1 MVSGDVNL
9 CADVLEKANKAPYA
23 FTSFSFLCLF
33 FPIVPL
39 LTLVFRY
46 NAKTTRKL
54 AVAGAFHSDFMLPA
68 KEALESVCYERISL
82 LLLIDIVGIE
92 RN

>member
-9 CADVLEKANKAPYA
+9 CADVLEKANKAPYV
-23 FTSFSFLCLF
+23 FIPFLSRLF
-33 FPIVPL
+33 WICAASNAA
-39 LTLVFRY
+39 FRY

-68 KEALESVCYERISL
+68 KEALESVCYERIGFVV
-82 LLLIDIVGIE
+82 INIYC
-92 RN
+92 RH